1 MALLVLGIVIF
12 LGIHLVRSFAPGVR
26 AAVIKRGG
34 TGTWHAIHGIAAIV
48 GLALIAIGF
57 DQARSTTGVL
67 YTPPVLLAHIAV
79 ALMLIA
85 SICFVA
91 AFLPAGRIRVAT
103 KHPAILAIKIWALA
117 HLLANGETSSVLLFG
132 AFLAWGVIL
141 RISMKKRWRAG
152 EITYPA
158 FVSYNYDVA
167 AVLIGAALYGVIVWR
182 LHELVI
188 GVAPI
193 VLA

>member
-1 MALLVLGIVIF
+1 MALLVFGIVVF
-12 LGIHLVRSFAPGVR
+12 LGIHFVRSFAPGLR
-26 AAVIKRGG
+26 AAVIKRSGAG
-34 TGTWHAIHGIAAIV
+34 AWRAIHGIAAVV

-57 DQARSTTGVL
+57 DQARATTGML
-67 YTPPVLLAHIAV
+67 YTPPVFMAHIAL

-85 SICFVA
+85 SICLVA
-91 AFLPAGRIRVAT
+91 AFLPPGKIRVAT

-117 HLLANGETSSVLLFG
+117 HLIANGETASVLLFG

-158 FVSYNYDVA
+158 FVSYRYDLAA
-167 AVLIGAALYGVIVWR
+167 AVLGAVLYGVIVWR

-188 GVAPI
+188 GVSPI
-193 VLA
+193 TVG

>member
-12 LGIHLVRSFAPGVR
+12 LGIHLVRSFAPGLR
-26 AAVIKRGG
+26 EAVIKGSG
-34 TGTWHAIHGIAAIV
+34 KGTWHAIHGIAAIV
-48 GLALIAIGF
+48 GLALIAYGF
-57 DQARSTTGVL
+57 DRARATTGII
-67 YTPPVLLAHIAV
+67 YTPPVFMAHIAL

-85 SICFVA
+85 SICLVA
-91 AFLPAGRIRVAT
+91 AFLPAGRIRVMT

-117 HLLANGETSSVLLFG
+117 HLLANGETASVLLFG
-132 AFLAWGVIL
+132 TFLAWGVIL

-158 FVSYNYDVA
+158 FVSYRYDLA
-167 AVLIGAALYGVIVWR
+167 AVLVGAALYAVIVWR

-193 VLA
+193 VIG

>member
-12 LGIHLVRSFAPGVR
+12 MGIHLVRSFAPGMR
-26 AAVIKRGG
+26 AAVIERSGV
-34 TGTWHAIHGIAAIV
+34 GTWHAIHAIAAIV
-48 GLALIAIGF
+48 GLGLIAVGF
-57 DQARSTTGVL
+57 DQARATTGVL
-67 YTPPVLLAHIAV
+67 YTPPVFLSHIALT
-79 ALMLIA
+79 LMLIA
-85 SICFVA
+85 CISLAA
-91 AFLPAGRIRVAT
+91 AFLPPGRIRVVA

-152 EITYPA
+152 EISYPT
-158 FVSYNYDVA
+158 FVSYRYDVGA
-167 AVLIGAALYGVIVWR
+167 ILIGAALFVAIVWK

-193 VLA
+193 AIG

>member
-1 MALLVLGIVIF
+1 MALLVLGIVVF

-26 AAVIKRGG
+26 AAVIKRSGAAS
-34 TGTWHAIHGIAAIV
+34 WRAIHGIASVV
-48 GLALIAIGF
+48 GLALIVIGF
-57 DQARSTTGVL
+57 DQARATTGML
-67 YTPPVLLAHIAV
+67 YTPPIFMAHIAL

-85 SICFVA
+85 SICLVA
-91 AFLPAGRIRVAT
+91 AFLPSGKIRVAT

-117 HLLANGETSSVLLFG
+117 HLIANGETASVLLFG

-152 EITYPA
+152 EIANPA
-158 FVSYNYDVA
+158 FVSYRYDLAA
-167 AVLIGAALYGVIVWR
+167 AVLGAALYGVIVWR

-188 GVAPI
+188 GVSPI
-193 VLA
+193 TVG

>member
-1 MALLVLGIVIF
+1 MALLILGIVIF
-12 LGIHLVRSFAPGVR
+12 IGIHLVRSFAPGLR
-26 AAVIKRGG
+26 AAVTKRSG
-34 TGTWHAIHGIAAIV
+34 TGAWHAIHGIAALV

-57 DQARSTTGVL
+57 VKARATTGIL
-67 YTPPVLLAHIAV
+67 YTPPVFMTHIALT
-79 ALMLIA
+79 LMLIA
-85 SICFVA
+85 SIFLVA
-91 AFLPAGRIRVAT
+91 AFLPAGKIRVAT

-117 HLLANGETSSVLLFG
+117 HLLANGEAPSVLLFG

-158 FVSYNYDVA
+158 FVSSRYDLA
-167 AVLIGAALYGVIVWR
+167 AVLIGAALYGVIVWK
-182 LHELVI
+182 LHALVI

-193 VLA
+193 VIA

>member
-12 LGIHLVRSFAPGVR
+12 LGIHLVRSVAPGVR
-26 AAVIKRGG
+26 AAVIKRRG
-34 TGTWHAIHGIAAIV
+34 TGIWHAIHGIAALV

-57 DQARSTTGVL
+57 DQARATSGVL
-67 YTPPVLLAHIAV
+67 YTPPTFMAHITL

-85 SICFVA
+85 SICLVA
-91 AFLPAGRIRVAT
+91 AFLPAGKIRVAT

-117 HLLANGETSSVLLFG
+117 HLIANGETASVLLFG

-158 FVSYNYDVA
+158 FVSYRYDVA
-167 AVLIGAALYGVIVWR
+167 AVVLGAALYGVIVWK
-182 LHELVI
+182 LHELLI
-188 GVAPI
+188 GVPPI
-193 VLA
+193 VVT

>member
-1 MALLVLGIVIF
+1 MALLVLGIVVF
-12 LGIHLVRSFAPGVR
+12 LGIHLVRSFAPGLR
-26 AAVIKRGG
+26 AVMIKRSG
-34 TGTWHAIHGIAAIV
+34 TGTWRAIHGIASIV
-48 GLALIAIGF
+48 GLGLITIGF
-57 DQARSTTGVL
+57 DQARATTGML
-67 YTPPVLLAHIAV
+67 YTPPVFMAHIAL

-85 SICFVA
+85 SICLVA
-91 AFLPAGRIRVAT
+91 AFLPAGKIRVAT

-117 HLLANGETSSVLLFG
+117 HLIANGETASVLLFG

-141 RISMKKRWRAG
+141 RISMKRRWRAG

-158 FVSYNYDVA
+158 FVSYRYDLA
-167 AVLIGAALYGVIVWR
+167 AVALGAALYGVIVWR

-193 VLA
+193 IVG